1 MQYEIKEIAGI
12 TCIFAPMKESN
23 SITIDIGIR
32 AGSLYETYEEAGI
45 SHFLEHLF
53 FKGGKKRKTPKE
65 VAVAMDKIGAE
76 FNAGTGEHTTNYY
89 VKSAPQFASYG
100 LEILADMLVD
110 AQFLPA
116 ELEREKDVII
126 QELKMYEDNPRSV
139 LAEKWKRFFFGDRVR
154 GRPIIGFEEQIRS
167 FTREMVIDYKNA
179 LYTKD
184 NLVITIAWNIADQAL
199 LESQISQLFARLP
212 EKKTRQK
219 PDFSRSLPQNHKDF
233 YSKDTEQNHLII
245 SVPWLNWLQTEK
257 YAARLLCT
265 ILGGNMSSR
274 LFQEI
279 REKLGLCYY
288 IGASHTQCKEYGI
301 FLIRAGIDKQKFDF
315 GLEKINV
322 EIDHFLQEGFSDDEF
337 ENAKNYLIWGIQMGI
352 ESSDE
357 MADFLAGQWLTY
369 GEINTLDQLL
379 ESYQKV
385 TREQIEELF
394 PFLEK
399 EKRYTYHI
407 E

>member
-139 LAEKWKRFFFGDRVR
+139 LAEKWKKFFFGDRVR

-167 FTREMVIDYKNA
+167 FTREMVVDYKNA

-184 NLVITIAWNIADQAL
+184 NLVITIA
-199 LESQISQLFARLP
+199 
-212 EKKTRQK
+212 
-219 PDFSRSLPQNHKDF
+219 
-233 YSKDTEQNHLII
+233 
-245 SVPWLNWLQTEK
+245 
-257 YAARLLCT
+257 
-265 ILGGNMSSR
+265 
-274 LFQEI
+274 
-279 REKLGLCYY
+279 
-288 IGASHTQCKEYGI
+288 
-301 FLIRAGIDKQKFDF
+301 
-315 GLEKINV
+315 
-322 EIDHFLQEGFSDDEF
+322 
-337 ENAKNYLIWGIQMGI
+337 
-352 ESSDE
+352 
-357 MADFLAGQWLTY
+357 
-369 GEINTLDQLL
+369 
-379 ESYQKV
+379 
-385 TREQIEELF
+385 
-394 PFLEK
+394 
-399 EKRYTYHI
+399 
-407 E
+407 